1 MHISQQ
7 LKAKLN
13 DVLGF
18 ELIWNTKNSP
28 DFGSLLNAINI
39 DEAVQQE
46 FETIPIDDKKV
57 SQALKEQALH
67 QWRQEIINEILQS
80 DYIDIL
86 QEYQNEYIDAD
97 DELTFGDLLDDLFI
111 TNAEDFSQL
120 YGDRITDSFKRDV
133 SIHKD
138 IVQLFNKESKSGYLK
153 KEGSISLLFFIITQR
168 YKIPTTKISSRRNN
182 SDYFPLLNTAEI
194 FFDILGKVK
203 DEMNIVQ
210 DSIQFEKKTNLIYTF
225 QAASFLDKAN
235 RKNEKKIIKA
245 ISTFS
250 LLDDLGLKFYLIE
263 NFDWYFDHSLSS
275 TSTLFKWKY
284 IIVPCLV
291 EFLKMNFELDNK
303 RYSTEG
309 ELAADSTDIKIQRI
323 KKIGRLYFALEDRS
337 TNEKILSIAD
347 KVFLE
352 GRKIKNSDNF
362 LKVTRS
368 LEKIKKSLKASETDF
383 ESPFEKVTYDGKD
396 IVQLL
401 VFEGA
406 SKYLSSINLD

>member
-1 MHISQQ
+1 MHLSQQ
-7 LKAKLN
+7 LKSKLI

-18 ELIWNTKNSP
+18 ELNWNTKNSP
-28 DFGSLLNAINI
+28 DYGSLMNTINI

-57 SQALKEQALH
+57 SQTLKKQALH

-86 QEYQNEYIDAD
+86 QEYQDENIDAD

-138 IVQLFNKESKSGYLK
+138 IVRLFNKESKSGYLK

-225 QAASFLDKAN
+225 QAASFLDKGN
-235 RKNEKKIIKA
+235 RKNERNIKA

-263 NFDWYFDHSLSS
+263 NFDWCLDHSLSS

-291 EFLKMNFELDNK
+291 EFLKINFELDNK

-309 ELAADSTDIKIQRI
+309 ELAADSTENKIERI
-323 KKIGRLYFALEDRS
+323 KKIGRLYFVLEDRS
-337 TNEKILSIAD
+337 RNEEILSIAD

-352 GRKIKNSDNF
+352 GRKMKNSDNF

-368 LEKIKKSLKASETDF
+368 LEKMKKSVKALEADF
-383 ESPFEKVTYDGKD
+383 KSPFEKVAYDGKD

-401 VFEGA
+401 VFERA
-406 SKYLSSINLD
+406 RKYLSSINLD

>member
-1 MHISQQ
+1 MHLSQQ
-7 LKAKLN
+7 LKSKLI

-18 ELIWNTKNSP
+18 ELNWNTKNSP
-28 DFGSLLNAINI
+28 DYGSLMNTINI

-46 FETIPIDDKKV
+46 FETIPIDDKKI
-57 SQALKEQALH
+57 SQTLKKQALH

-86 QEYQNEYIDAD
+86 QEYQDENIDAD

-225 QAASFLDKAN
+225 QAASFLDKGN
-235 RKNEKKIIKA
+235 RKNEKNIKA

-263 NFDWYFDHSLSS
+263 NFDWCLDHSLSS

-291 EFLKMNFELDNK
+291 EFLKINFELDNK

-309 ELAADSTDIKIQRI
+309 ELAADSTENKIERI
-323 KKIGRLYFALEDRS
+323 KKIGRLYFVLEDRS
-337 TNEKILSIAD
+337 RNEEILSIAD

-352 GRKIKNSDNF
+352 GGKMKNSDNF

-368 LEKIKKSLKASETDF
+368 LEKIKKSVKALEADF
-383 ESPFEKVTYDGKD
+383 KSPFEKVAYDGKD

-401 VFEGA
+401 VFERA
-406 SKYLSSINLD
+406 RKYLSSINLD